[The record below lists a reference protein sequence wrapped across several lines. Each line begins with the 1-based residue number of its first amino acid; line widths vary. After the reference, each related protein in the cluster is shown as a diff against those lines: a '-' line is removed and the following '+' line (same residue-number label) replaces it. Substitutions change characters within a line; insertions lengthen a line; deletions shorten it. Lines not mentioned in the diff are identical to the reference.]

1 MPALFRFAAR
11 GHWLREQR
19 PLRPRRE
26 GKDYGFRCSVFP
38 QITAGDFRLSMLL
51 GAEEDFAMALEMLAR
66 DVTYPLG
73 PYPQI
78 REFATMLTQVKGSG
92 QWKDREFFGYTNAA
106 VSGAATHFYFRHC
119 SNAIAFGFAPEAW
132 KTLETMFAKALG
144 LAELQPVVGE
154 LALRYGET

>member
-1 MPALFRFAAR
+1 
-11 GHWLREQR
+11 
-19 PLRPRRE
+19 
-26 GKDYGFRCSVFP
+26 
-38 QITAGDFRLSMLL
+38 MLL
-51 GAEEDFAMALEMLAR
+51 GAKEDLAMALEMLAR

-78 REFATMLTQVKGSG
+78 REFATMLTRVKGSG

-119 SNAIAFGFAPEAW
+119 SNGIAFGFAPEAW

-144 LAELQPVVGE
+144 LADCSRSSESWRCDMVRLRSPEGV
-154 LALRYGET
+154 ALLRTGCWA